1 MQVEEIEIN
10 GFLIDKFNQHG
21 LDVGKTQGTCPLC
34 SSTRKPEN
42 RKKKCASYDWQR
54 GIGTCHNCDTPFQL
68 HTYKRKGKAE
78 REYVIPPELESQ
90 KTINRSTKEKTI
102 QWFKTRGISKQTLDE
117 LKVSVGKEYMPQT
130 NNTENTIQFN
140 YYVGGQ
146 LTNIKYRD
154 ARKNFKLYKGA
165 EKVFYN
171 IDNIVGHDDCII
183 VEG

>member
-42 RKKKCASYDWQR
+42 KNKKCASYDWQR

-78 REYVIPPELESQ
+78 RDYVKPEIQKVKNVGDKALE
-90 KTINRSTKEKTI
+90 
-102 QWFKTRGISKQTLDE
+102 WFKTRGISASTLDN

-130 NNTENTIQFN
+130 GKAENTIQFN
-140 YYVGGQ
+140 YYVGSE
-146 LTNIKYRD
+146 LTNTK
-154 ARKNFKLYKGA
+154 
-165 EKVFYN
+165 
-171 IDNIVGHDDCII
+171 
-183 VEG
+183 